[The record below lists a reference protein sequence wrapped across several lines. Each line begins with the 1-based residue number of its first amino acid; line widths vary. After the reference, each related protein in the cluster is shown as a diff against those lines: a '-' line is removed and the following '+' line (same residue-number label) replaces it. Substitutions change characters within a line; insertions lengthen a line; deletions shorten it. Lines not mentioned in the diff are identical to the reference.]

1 MKKFLFTIGALLL
14 SVTTASA
21 GWAVTVAQWAK
32 IVAEII
38 IALFSSNSPTIT
50 QEIIHEKSRE
60 YGIDECEMWK
70 RGGFGHRGEIPQ
82 KCKNKKESTFRIE
95 A

>member
-14 SVTTASA
+14 SVSTASA
-21 GWAVTVAQWAK
+21 EFWLPVAKWAK
-32 IVAEII
+32 IIAEII
-38 IALFSSNSPTIT
+38 IALLGSTNVVTT
-50 QEIIHEKSRE
+50 QDIIYEKSIE

-70 RGGFGHRGEIPQ
+70 HGGFGHEDEMPK
-82 KCKNKKESTFRIE
+82 KCKKSTITIP